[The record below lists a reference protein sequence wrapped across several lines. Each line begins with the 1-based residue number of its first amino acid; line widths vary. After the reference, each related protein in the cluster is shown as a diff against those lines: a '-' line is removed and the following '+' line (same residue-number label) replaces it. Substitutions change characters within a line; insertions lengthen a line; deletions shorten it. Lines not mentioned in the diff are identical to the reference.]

1 MEMIDLDN
9 LSKQEH
15 YNIPEGYFDQLPAQ
29 MMNAIRKDK
38 ARRRNIWLSAVAAVM
53 ALVICST
60 VVIGYMN
67 NDKIPGQVVAD
78 TQITTA
84 DSQLEDQMA
93 DYYSAEFAQMDYY
106 NY

>member
-15 YNIPEGYFDQLPAQ
+15 YNIPEGYFDQLPTQ

-84 DSQLEDQMA
+84 DNQLEDQMA

>member
-1 MEMIDLDN
+1 MSVLFRKLFAAMISGDT
-9 LSKQEH
+9 H
-15 YNIPEGYFDQLPAQ
+15 RF
-29 MMNAIRKDK
+29 
-38 ARRRNIWLSAVAAVM
+38 
-53 ALVICST
+53 
-60 VVIGYMN
+60 
-67 NDKIPGQVVAD
+67 DKIPGQVVAD